1 MPETDDYLVPQDAY
15 TDGFSRVYDIFM
27 DEVPYD
33 RWAERILRN
42 LKRYATDDGAPE
54 RKILCDLGCGT
65 GQMTRR
71 MAEAGY
77 DCIGVDLSEDMLSE
91 AMQEEGNHP
100 KNILYVNQDM
110 CSLDLCGC
118 AGQMISCCDSVNYLL
133 TKEEMGEMLRGVS
146 KFLLPGG
153 LFVFDFNTLHKYRDT
168 MGEKT
173 IAENRTNE
181 SFVWE
186 NCFYDTV
193 DNEEDPEHPLKNI
206 NTCSVTFYL
215 RHGDT
220 DLFSRS
226 MESHWQRGWTMEEIA
241 DLLAENGFALLEAV
255 DDETD
260 APPTQDAERIVITAK
275 KTGEQT

>member
-133 TKEEMGEMLRGVS
+133 TKEEMGEMLRGV
-146 KFLLPGG
+146 
-153 LFVFDFNTLHKYRDT
+153 
-168 MGEKT
+168 
-173 IAENRTNE
+173 
-181 SFVWE
+181 
-186 NCFYDTV
+186 
-193 DNEEDPEHPLKNI
+193 
-206 NTCSVTFYL
+206 
-215 RHGDT
+215 
-220 DLFSRS
+220 
-226 MESHWQRGWTMEEIA
+226 
-241 DLLAENGFALLEAV
+241 
-255 DDETD
+255 DE
-260 APPTQDAERIVITAK
+260 
-275 KTGEQT
+275 